1 MIGSPNWLRRL
12 DRHSRMERKTDGGM
26 DRSHTTRSHAAK
38 AELISKAKPGQL
50 QPRHGGRLPLQ
61 ALENRRQ

>member
-1 MIGSPNWLRRL
+1 
-12 DRHSRMERKTDGGM
+12 MERKTDGGM

-38 AELISKAKPGQL
+38 AELISKAKRVSCNPDMGTPL
-50 QPRHGGRLPLQ
+50 LLQ